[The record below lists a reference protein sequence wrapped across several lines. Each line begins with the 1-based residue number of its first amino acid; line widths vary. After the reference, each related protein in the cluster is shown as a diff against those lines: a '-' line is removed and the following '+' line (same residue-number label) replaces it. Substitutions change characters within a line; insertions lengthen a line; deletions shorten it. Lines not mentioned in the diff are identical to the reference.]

1 MNCPVVAA
9 AAIEITPR
17 RSHSTVTAKLEPMRS
32 AVSEAGRAERS
43 HSSAI
48 ETASSSVNARPSARP
63 RSNSGPASS
72 RIRRSALLA
81 ANAVRPPPSR
91 GQAGGRGVAA
101 VNSDLSSAGGARGF
115 ALRSR
120 VYRQLFIPTQLDEVR
135 RLESELAAALEQGA
149 DGREKERLI
158 SEALVAAT
166 RAADEL
172 REEGKREGEAAVV
185 EARTRAQEVLVVAEA
200 EAKEQAQTLVEE
212 AKADAKRF
220 EDEAARLETEAERL
234 RALSDQVSADLRS
247 LLVGLLEKLETRG
260 DRSAQQYEETAP
272 PMPLDE
278 LQARLA
284 DRPDED
290 VR

>member
-1 MNCPVVAA
+1 MPLTP
-9 AAIEITPR
+9 IE
-17 RSHSTVTAKLEPMRS
+17 
-32 AVSEAGRAERS
+32 
-43 HSSAI
+43 
-48 ETASSSVNARPSARP
+48 
-63 RSNSGPASS
+63 
-72 RIRRSALLA
+72 
-81 ANAVRPPPSR
+81 
-91 GQAGGRGVAA
+91 
-101 VNSDLSSAGGARGF
+101 LSSAELPRARRGYSIEATQ
-115 ALRSR
+115 ALLDRAAKELKAAISER
-120 VYRQLFIPTQLDEVR
+120 DQLRDEVQ
-135 RLESELAAALEQGA
+135 RLESELASALEQGA